1 MSYEKVKS
9 INISKMEITSAD
21 SSIRPLTF
29 SKWTMKAENKE
40 DFIKQCLVAF
50 LDRDFHNVGDNFK
63 FVYTIHLFEKTE
75 QCKALQK
82 IRWNNYDY
90 KNKKEL
96 FTKEQVIAANEELK
110 RVLYDYYTNLN
121 ITKGKYFIKYKNWNV
136 TKITNH
142 RFCYSGSYHSTP
154 KMFDSY
160 EKALYIKET
169 KMNFR
174 DIDQKEFT
182 IHKAD

>member
-9 INISKMEITSAD
+9 INLKTMEITSAD

-29 SKWTMKAENKE
+29 KKWTMKAENKE
-40 DFIKQCLVAF
+40 DFIKKCLVYF
-50 LDRDFHNVGDNFK
+50 LDGDFHNVGDNFK
-63 FVYTIHLFEKTE
+63 FVYTIHLFRKTE

-82 IRWNNYDY
+82 IRWNNYDF

-110 RVLYDYYTNLN
+110 RVLYDYYINLKL
-121 ITKGKYFIKYKNWNV
+121 TKGKYFIKYDCFIV
-136 TKITNH
+136 TKITNY
-142 RFCYSGSYHSTP
+142 RFRYNSRWNATP
-154 KMFDSY
+154 QIFNSY
-160 EKALYIKET
+160 EKALYTIDT
-169 KMNFR
+169 KLNFSN
-174 DIDQKEFT
+174 IDKSEFT